1 MIRNEQII
9 NNTAPPEVVSVQ
21 TADDPFS
28 APGLDRRFSFYRAV
42 NERIREV
49 NAAFGAFADNFEV
62 FCECGA
68 RNCLER
74 VEVPAKVYEDVL
86 SGPRSLVKAG
96 HESAGH
102 GVVVAESGSYVVI
115 EADASIRREASF
127 VRTVGSERIGLSPP
141 PHTTLKGRNHDGN
154 SGSN

>member
-1 MIRNEQII
+1 M
-9 NNTAPPEVVSVQ
+9 Q
-21 TADDPFS
+21 TADNPFS

-49 NAAFGAFADNFEV
+49 NAAFAVFTDSYEV
-62 FCECGA
+62 YCECGA

-96 HESAGH
+96 HESPGH
-102 GVVVAESGSYVVI
+102 GVVVAESNSYVVI
-115 EADASIRREASF
+115 EADAE
-127 VRTVGSERIGLSPP
+127 TGSEALQRSKQVAQDVATAASDSTSEQSHELTETLQDNVKHPSPSP
-141 PHTTLKGRNHDGN
+141 TASSAK
-154 SGSN
+154 

>member
-1 MIRNEQII
+1 MRNEQI

-49 NAAFGAFADNFEV
+49 NAAFAAFADKFEV

-68 RNCLER
+68 GDCLER
-74 VEVPAKVYEDVL
+74 VDVPAKVYEDVL
-86 SGPRSLVKAG
+86 SGRGLWSRSGTSLPATVWSWPRAAPTS
-96 HESAGH
+96 
-102 GVVVAESGSYVVI
+102 
-115 EADASIRREASF
+115 
-127 VRTVGSERIGLSPP
+127 
-141 PHTTLKGRNHDGN
+141 
-154 SGSN
+154 

>member
-1 MIRNEQII
+1 MCFIRNELKSGIVMRNEQI

-21 TADDPFS
+21 PADDAFS
-28 APGLDRRFSFYRAV
+28 APGLDRRFPFYRAV

-49 NAAFGAFADNFEV
+49 NAAFAVFTDNYEV
-62 FCECGA
+62 YCECGA

-96 HESAGH
+96 HESSGH

-115 EADASIRREASF
+115 EADASMRREAS
-127 VRTVGSERIGLSPP
+127 
-141 PHTTLKGRNHDGN
+141 
-154 SGSN
+154 

>member
-1 MIRNEQII
+1 MVMRNEQI
-9 NNTAPPEVVSVQ
+9 NTAPPEPLSVE
-21 TADDPFS
+21 TADIRS
-28 APGLDRRFSFYRAV
+28 APQGLDRRFSFHRAV

-49 NAAFGAFADNFEV
+49 NAAFAVFTDIYEV
-62 FCECGA
+62 YCECGA

-96 HESAGH
+96 HESPGH

-115 EADASIRREASF
+115 EADASMRREANCS
-127 VRTVGSERIGLSPP
+127 SSS
-141 PHTTLKGRNHDGN
+141 GRRRR
-154 SGSN
+154 

>member
-1 MIRNEQII
+1 MRNEQI
-9 NNTAPPEVVSVQ
+9 NNTAPSVSVQ

-49 NAAFGAFADNFEV
+49 NAAFAVFADNFEV

-96 HESAGH
+96 HESPDH
-102 GVVVAESGSYVVI
+102 GVVVAESGSYLVI
-115 EADASIRREASF
+115 EETSPYAHGKQREDWFESSASYDPQREK
-127 VRTVGSERIGLSPP
+127 PQ
-141 PHTTLKGRNHDGN
+141 
-154 SGSN
+154 

>member
-28 APGLDRRFSFYRAV
+28 APGLDTRFSFYRAV

-86 SGPRSLVKAG
+86 SGPRFLVKAG
-96 HESAGH
+96 HESPGH

-115 EADASIRREASF
+115 EADASMRREASC
-127 VRTVGSERIGLSPP
+127 SSSS
-141 PHTTLKGRNHDGN
+141 GRRRR
-154 SGSN
+154 

>member
-1 MIRNEQII
+1 VTTDERL
-9 NNTAPPEVVSVQ
+9 NTAPPQVVSVQ

-28 APGLDRRFSFYRAV
+28 TPGLDRRFSLWRAV

-49 NAAFGAFADNFEV
+49 NAAFGTFADNFAV
-62 FCECGA
+62 FCECGSP
-68 RNCLER
+68 NCFER

-96 HESAGH
+96 HESPGH

-115 EADASIRREASF
+115 EAGAASG
-127 VRTVGSERIGLSPP
+127 GS
-141 PHTTLKGRNHDGN
+141 GRPL
-154 SGSN
+154 

>member
-1 MIRNEQII
+1 MRNEQI
-9 NNTAPPEVVSVQ
+9 NNTAPTRGVSVQ
-21 TADDPFS
+21 TADDPFR
-28 APGLDRRFSFYRAV
+28 APAPDGRFSFYRAV

-49 NAAFGAFADNFEV
+49 NAAFAVFADNFEV

-68 RNCLER
+68 RDCLER

-96 HESAGH
+96 HESPGH

-115 EADASIRREASF
+115 EADANDC
-127 VRTVGSERIGLSPP
+127 VRGDRLRSPSSRSGDC
-141 PHTTLKGRNHDGN
+141 TTTKETSPYAL
-154 SGSN
+154 

>member
-1 MIRNEQII
+1 M
-9 NNTAPPEVVSVQ
+9 SVQ

-49 NAAFGAFADNFEV
+49 NAAFAVFEENFEV

-86 SGPRSLVKAG
+86 SGAAVLVKAG
-96 HESAGH
+96 HESPGH
-102 GVVVAESGSYVVI
+102 GVVAAESGSYVVI
-115 EADASIRREASF
+115 EADASMRREASC
-127 VRTVGSERIGLSPP
+127 S
-141 PHTTLKGRNHDGN
+141 N
-154 SGSN
+154 SSDRRRR

>member
-1 MIRNEQII
+1 MRNEQIS
-9 NNTAPPEVVSVQ
+9 NSAPPEVVSVQ

-86 SGPRSLVKAG
+86 SGPRCLVKAG
-96 HESAGH
+96 HESH
-102 GVVVAESGSYVVI
+102 GNGVIVAESASYVVI
-115 EADASIRREASF
+115 EADASMRRETSAIC
-127 VRTVGSERIGLSPP
+127 TVNSERIGSSPP
-141 PHTTLKGRNHDGN
+141 PHTTPNGRNHDGN

>member
-1 MIRNEQII
+1 MSLQ
-9 NNTAPPEVVSVQ
+9 P
-21 TADDPFS
+21 ADNPFS

-68 RNCLER
+68 PNCLER

-96 HESAGH
+96 HESRGL
-102 GVVVAESGSYVVI
+102 GVVVAENGSYVVI
-115 EADASIRREASF
+115 EADASMPRKAGCS
-127 VRTVGSERIGLSPP
+127 SS
-141 PHTTLKGRNHDGN
+141 
-154 SGSN
+154 SGSRRQ

>member
-1 MIRNEQII
+1 M
-9 NNTAPPEVVSVQ
+9 SVQ
-21 TADDPFS
+21 TADNPFS

-49 NAAFGAFADNFEV
+49 NAAFAAFTDNYEV
-62 FCECGA
+62 YCECGA

-96 HESAGH
+96 HESPGH
-102 GVVVAESGSYVVI
+102 GAVVAESGSYVVI
-115 EADASIRREASF
+115 EAGASMRREPSARPRRAEDADDCVRGGASIVSSQSGG
-127 VRTVGSERIGLSPP
+127 RTTNEETALYAR
-141 PHTTLKGRNHDGN
+141 
-154 SGSN
+154 

>member
-1 MIRNEQII
+1 MSLQ
-9 NNTAPPEVVSVQ
+9 P
-21 TADDPFS
+21 ADNPFS
-28 APGLDRRFSFYRAV
+28 APGLDRHFSFYRAV

-86 SGPRSLVKAG
+86 SGPRCLVKAG
-96 HESAGH
+96 HEFPGH
-102 GVVVAESGSYVVI
+102 GLVVAESGSYVVI
-115 EADASIRREASF
+115 EAEATMRREAS
-127 VRTVGSERIGLSPP
+127 
-141 PHTTLKGRNHDGN
+141 
-154 SGSN
+154 